1 MVSLMKGLCFSFII
15 LASLATLFSVAD
27 ARRFYVG
34 GSRGWV
40 MNPRESYN
48 TWAERT
54 RFQVNDTLYFKFA
67 KGSDSVQEV
76 MKADYY
82 GCNIRNP
89 LQKFDNGESEVKLNR
104 SGPFY
109 FISGN
114 QDHCMKG
121 QKLIVVVLAIRHPKK
136 VPISPAKPPST
147 AQPPK
152 SHSPVSPVA
161 PSKAPSTAQPPKSHS
176 PVSPVAPAKGP
187 STAEAPKV
195 PVSPPAKAPSTAQ
208 PPNAP
213 VSPAQPPQAHSPV
226 SPSKAPSTTQPPKSH
241 APVSPVAPSK
251 APSTAESPKAHSP
264 VSPAAPAKAPSTVQ
278 PPSAHSPVS
287 PITPANAPSTT
298 QTPDHSPATP
308 APGNTP
314 PSSTTP
320 PQSTPADN
328 INAPAAST
336 KNAASVVAVT
346 SVMTTVLSVAFTVLM
361 FA

>member
-1 MVSLMKGLCFSFII
+1 MVALMKSLCFSFII
-15 LASLATLFSVAD
+15 LASLATLFAVAD

-48 TWAERT
+48 TWAERN
-54 RFQVNDTLYFKFA
+54 RFQVNDTLYFKYA
-67 KGSDSVQEV
+67 KGSESVQQV
-76 MKADYY
+76 MKADYD

-89 LQKFDNGESEVKLNR
+89 LEKFDNGESEVTLNR

-109 FISGN
+109 FISGK
-114 QDHCMKG
+114 QDHCLKG

-136 VPISPAKPPST
+136 VPISPAKPPSM

-152 SHSPVSPVA
+152 AHTPVSPVA
-161 PSKAPSTAQPPKSHS
+161 PAKAPVTPQPPKSHS

-187 STAEAPKV
+187 STAEAPKAHSPV
-195 PVSPPAKAPSTAQ
+195 PPPAKAPST
-208 PPNAP
+208 
-213 VSPAQPPQAHSPV
+213 
-226 SPSKAPSTTQPPKSH
+226 TQTPKSH

-264 VSPAAPAKAPSTVQ
+264 VSPPAKAPATVQ
-278 PPSAHSPVS
+278 PPKANSPVS
-287 PITPANAPSTT
+287 PVTPSNAPSTT
-298 QTPDHSPATP
+298 PTPPDHSPASP
-308 APGNTP
+308 APENTP
-314 PSSTTP
+314 TP